1 MRRFTNQLDRFWVRG
16 ENRRTRGRNPWEQRR
31 KTENSIHPSENWF
44 LLLLGDVFPL
54 KRITRSLR
62 NFIGGKFNLC
72 STEQSQMKDKG
83 RHSLPSLRNTLVA
96 FCDRIVTSV
105 LQLVSLQQLISHC
118 CTTQPKE
125 LFNNPARAK
134 QAALLSE
141 KKRNKKERKN
151 KISLT

>member
-1 MRRFTNQLDRFWVRG
+1 MRRLQIKLDRFWVRG
-16 ENRRTRGRNPWEQRR
+16 ENRRTRGRNSWEQRR
-31 KTENSIHPSENWF
+31 KTKNSIHPTESWF
-44 LLLLGDVFPL
+44 LILLGDVFSL
-54 KRITRSLR
+54 KRITRSFR

-72 STEQSQMKDKG
+72 STEQSQIKEKG
-83 RHSLPSLRNTLVA
+83 RHSLPSLCNTLVA
-96 FCDRIVTSV
+96 FCDRIVALV

-141 KKRNKKERKN
+141 KEKK
-151 KISLT
+151 